1 MKKSV
6 LTLLAASSLLGGCA
20 QTVDYVNSHLPETPS
35 VNFGSNDLDNTA
47 SDLTTK
53 MLSSPAVSSITAGGK
68 HPIVI
73 VDNIQNNASG
83 HVDTKSLTNTIKS
96 KISRSGKF
104 NLVDKSRVD
113 AVRKQMNFSEN
124 DRFVNQGTAIQFAKM
139 TGAQYMLYGH
149 VSNTS
154 KSEDG
159 KNVPFYKM
167 TMRLMDTNSGSI
179 EWADS
184 GLAPKSESDS
194 QGW

>member
-6 LTLLAASSLLGGCA
+6 LALLAASSLLGGCA
-20 QTVDYVNSHLPETPS
+20 QTVDYVNSHLPDTPS

-47 SDLTTK
+47 SKLTTK

-73 VDNIQNNASG
+73 VNNIQNNTSE
-83 HVDTKSLTNTIKS
+83 HVDTASMTNTIKS

-104 NLVDKSRVD
+104 NLVAKSRVD

-139 TGAQYMLYGH
+139 TGAQYMLYGNLT
-149 VSNTS
+149 NTN
-154 KSEDG
+154 KRQNG
-159 KNVPFYKM
+159 QNVPFYKM

-184 GLAPKSESDS
+184 GLAPKSESNS

>member
-6 LTLLAASSLLGGCA
+6 LALLAASSLLGGCA
-20 QTVDYVNSHLPETPS
+20 QTVDYVNSHLPDTPS

-47 SDLTTK
+47 SKLTTK

-73 VDNIQNNASG
+73 VNNIQNNTSE
-83 HVDTKSLTNTIKS
+83 HVDTASMTNTIKS

-104 NLVDKSRVD
+104 NLVAKSRVD

-139 TGAQYMLYGH
+139 TGAQYMLYGNLT
-149 VSNTS
+149 NTN
-154 KSEDG
+154 KRQNG
-159 KNVPFYKM
+159 QNVPFYKM

-179 EWADS
+179 EWTDS
-184 GLAPKSESDS
+184 GLAPKSESNS

>member
-6 LTLLAASSLLGGCA
+6 LALLAASSLLGGCA
-20 QTVDYVNSHLPETPS
+20 QTVDYVNSHLPDTPS

-47 SDLTTK
+47 SKLTTK
-53 MLSSPAVSSITAGGK
+53 MLSSPAVSSITAGGQ

-73 VDNIQNNASG
+73 VNNIQNNTSE
-83 HVDTKSLTNTIKS
+83 HVDTASMTNTIKS

-104 NLVDKSRVD
+104 NLVAKSRVD

-139 TGAQYMLYGH
+139 TGAQYMLYGNLT
-149 VSNTS
+149 NTN
-154 KSEDG
+154 KRQNG
-159 KNVPFYKM
+159 QNVPFYKM

-179 EWADS
+179 EWTDS
-184 GLAPKSESDS
+184 GLAPKSESNS

>member
-6 LTLLAASSLLGGCA
+6 LALLAASSLLGGCA
-20 QTVDYVNSHLPETPS
+20 QTVDYVNSHLPDTPS

-47 SDLTTK
+47 SNLTTK

-73 VDNIQNNASG
+73 VNNIQNNTSE
-83 HVDTKSLTNTIKS
+83 HVDTASMTNTIKS

-104 NLVDKSRVD
+104 NLVAKSRVD

-139 TGAQYMLYGH
+139 TGAQYMLYGNLT
-149 VSNTS
+149 NTN
-154 KSEDG
+154 KRQNG
-159 KNVPFYKM
+159 QNVPFYKM

-184 GLAPKSESDS
+184 GLAPKSESNS